1 MRVALSAVKKPSS
14 EPRAPKPA
22 SRADEPDETPPGER
36 QRRRGGFAWALLA
49 AVFLPIAIAY
59 VYWLRTLESLRF
71 AHPWALL
78 LIPMSLALIAFA
90 GIRRGQ
96 ARRPVVIFS
105 RAAELGASRPGWVA
119 RLAELPL
126 VLRLAAVVLLGLALA
141 RPQTTRPS
149 NDLDVEGIDI
159 VISLDLSGSM
169 AETDLL
175 PNRLTAAKL
184 VIRDFVRRRGTDR
197 IGLVVFG
204 RDAYTYVPLTL
215 DHGALLRMLGELQ
228 LNIIDG
234 KGTAIGNGLGVAL
247 ARLRRSDARSK
258 VVILLT
264 DGDNNAG
271 NITPEQASDIARQLN
286 IKIYTVLAG
295 DTSVGAPDVAGS
307 TAKRFP
313 VNPKLLEEIATKTG
327 GMPYLASDSRALAQ
341 RFQDIVDDLEKSRI
355 RDRGVLYAELFPRF
369 LLPAVALL
377 LIEALLRLTR
387 LRRLP

>member
-1 MRVALSAVKKPSS
+1 MPAV
-14 EPRAPKPA
+14 
-22 SRADEPDETPPGER
+22 
-36 QRRRGGFAWALLA
+36 LA
-49 AVFLPIAIAY
+49 YA
-59 VYWLRTLESLRF
+59 YWLRSLESLRF

-78 LIPMSLALIAFA
+78 LIPMAMGLIAVA
-90 GIRRGQ
+90 GIKRGQ
-96 ARRPVVIFS
+96 ARRPVLMFS
-105 RAAELGASRPGWVA
+105 RASELGVMGRGWVA
-119 RLAELPL
+119 KLAELP
-126 VLRLAAVVLLGLALA
+126 VALRLLVVILLGVALA
-141 RPQTTRPS
+141 RPQTSRPS

-169 AETDLL
+169 AETDLA

-204 RDAYTYVPLTL
+204 RDAYSYVPLTL
-215 DHGALLRMLGELQ
+215 DHGAFLRMLGELQ
-228 LNIIDG
+228 LNLIDG

-271 NITPEQASDIARQLN
+271 NITPEQAADIARQLG

-295 DTSVGAPDVAGS
+295 DIAAGAADESGPSGR
-307 TAKRFP
+307 RFP

-327 GMPYLASDSRALAQ
+327 GVPYMASDSQALAQ

-355 RDRGVLYAELFPRF
+355 RDRGVLYAELFPNF
-369 LLPAVALL
+369 LIPAVALL
-377 LIEALLRLTR
+377 LIETLLRLTR